1 MNKTVCCVGLVI
13 QELQLILSFL
23 QAEQL
28 AVNIDK
34 LRRFSVHR
42 LGDPVAVSVVGI
54 GVAAFTVGHA
64 RQPAPRCPGEG
75 LAVVIGQRIADV
87 VIGDRAAVKG
97 GQKIAPSRVRVGVGV
112 IALAVLCRGQRIP
125 S

>member
-23 QAEQL
+23 QTEQL
-28 AVNIDK
+28 AVDIFIF
-34 LRRFSVHR
+34 RRFPVHR
-42 LGDPVAVSVVGI
+42 LADAVAVPVICIGNDRLAVGR
-54 GVAAFTVGHA
+54 A
-64 RQPAPRCPGEG
+64 RQAASRRPGEG

>member
-1 MNKTVCCVGLVI
+1 MNKTICCVGLVI

-34 LRRFSVHR
+34 LRRYPVHR
-42 LGDPVAVSVVGI
+42 LGNSVTVTVVGI
-54 GVAAFTVGHA
+54 GIAAFAVGHA
-64 RQPAPRCPGEG
+64 RQLASRRPGEG

-97 GQKIAPSRVRVGVGV
+97 GQKIAPTG
-112 IALAVLCRGQRIP
+112 IATGIGY
-125 S
+125 